1 MALSKFKPASF
12 DLTDNY
18 AFTGTTT
25 GVTGTNQLVLIKTL
39 TASSSANLTFVNGA
53 SSVVLDGTYKT
64 YLFKFINIHPQTDN
78 TDFSVNFRDGGSNYD
93 ATKTTTFFFSFHDEA
108 DSETALSYNGNT
120 DVAQGTGV
128 ATLVKNMGNDNDQN
142 FSGEMWLFNPS
153 STTFVKHF
161 QSNIN
166 NTERANGSTQ
176 CFAAGY
182 CNVTAAIDAV
192 QFTSTSGNIDSGT
205 IKLYGIL

>member
-1 MALSKFKPASF
+1 MATYNNIAYGNIGPLGGAS
-12 DLTDNY
+12 
-18 AFTGTTT
+18 GR
-25 GVTGTNQLVLIKTL
+25 VLLQTL
-39 TASSSANLTFVNGA
+39 TASSSANLTFDTGIDNTFQSYV
-53 SSVVLDGTYKT
+53 
-64 YLFKFINIHPQTDN
+64 FKFINIHPQTDN
-78 TDFSVNFRDGGSNYD
+78 TDFSVNFRDGGSDYD

-108 DSETALSYNGNT
+108 GSETALSYNGNT

-142 FSGEMWLFNPS
+142 FSGEMILHDPS

-161 QSNIN
+161 SSNIN
-166 NTERANGSTQ
+166 NTERENGSNQ

-182 CNVTAAIDAV
+182 VNVTAAIDGV

-205 IKLYGIL
+205 IKMYGVL